1 MNKYLYILGLV
12 GTAFLSA
19 CSSDDLTTVLSPEEE
34 RALVVEA
41 GMDSDIPITLGSL
54 GNGRAL
60 TRSPLESTDFQISG
74 GNLSVYCLATGIQ
87 AGSPNIS
94 AIPASADDIVWND
107 PNKIANWL
115 VNKPAIVS
123 YYNGTGASPIPGVSG
138 PYSYIQFWKDGN
150 VKERFYPFGNWYS
163 YDFFA
168 YYPRVGDANTSYSDT
183 GKSCFANITIDG
195 SKDVIWGHASGSDEG
210 FSAKYMRL
218 NPTTVPEFVFNHL
231 LTQLV
236 FYVRPHDE
244 SVSQLQTDGIK
255 VSELKMKEVYKKLKL
270 IVASKEPGLTSG
282 EISELSAYGDVSVWN
297 GDTEF
302 SGGAIPVVS
311 ASYDPDDESTHK
323 TYIGYAMV
331 PPSALIANKE
341 YNKFAVKLKV
351 EDGSSNL
358 YYNPADENVDEN
370 GYRIIELTGTFLAG
384 HKYEIILD
392 IY

>member
-87 AGSPNIS
+87 AGSPKIS

-138 PYSYIQFWKDGN
+138 PYNYIQFWKDGD

-236 FYVRPHDE
+236 FYVRPHDDVAAAE
-244 SVSQLQTDGIK
+244 FSGSGIK
-255 VSELKMKEVYKKLKL
+255 VTDLYLKDVDTKFNLC
-270 IVASKEPGLTSG
+270 VASMSSDHTSG
-282 EISELSAYGDVSVWN
+282 ELELPAEDDRVLGNIKVYTTGTNNDA
-297 GDTEF
+297 F
-302 SGGAIPVVS
+302 AGGATYPVATS
-311 ASYDPDDESTHK
+311 STDTDRK
-323 TYIGYAMV
+323 IIGYAMV
-331 PPSALIANKE
+331 PPIAASE
-341 YNKFAVKLKV
+341 HYTVQIVVK
-351 EDGSSNL
+351 DGIEND
-358 YYNPADENVDEN
+358 YYNYYYTVNPPSE
-370 GYRIIELTGTFLAG
+370 GFLAG
-384 HKYEIILD
+384 KKYNIELD
-392 IY
+392 IKKK

>member
-138 PYSYIQFWKDGN
+138 PYSYIQFWKDGD
-150 VKERFYPFGNWYS
+150 VKERFYPYGNWYS
-163 YDFFA
+163 YDLFA
-168 YYPRVGDANTSYSDT
+168 
-183 GKSCFANITIDG
+183 
-195 SKDVIWGHASGSDEG
+195 
-210 FSAKYMRL
+210 
-218 NPTTVPEFVFNHL
+218 
-231 LTQLV
+231 
-236 FYVRPHDE
+236 FY
-244 SVSQLQTDGIK
+244 L
-255 VSELKMKEVYKKLKL
+255 
-270 IVASKEPGLTSG
+270 
-282 EISELSAYGDVSVWN
+282 
-297 GDTEF
+297 
-302 SGGAIPVVS
+302 
-311 ASYDPDDESTHK
+311 
-323 TYIGYAMV
+323 
-331 PPSALIANKE
+331 
-341 YNKFAVKLKV
+341 
-351 EDGSSNL
+351 
-358 YYNPADENVDEN
+358 
-370 GYRIIELTGTFLAG
+370 
-384 HKYEIILD
+384 
-392 IY
+392 